1 MAGGGA
7 IGGSA
12 PQSGSQGNNSGQQAM
27 SGMPM
32 ASPMDSF
39 IAQAGQQQQNQ
50 QFNQPPAGG
59 FGSLGTIQ
67 QTAQNNPTSTQIS
80 PFGSGDM
87 SVMGDNGRLSGQGQ
101 QQGFPTQQLG
111 QLNSL
116 LRGQDSFDPA
126 MEGSPSYGTFSSG
139 MRGYTSPQ
147 QNSMLG
153 LYSGSGGVDPQIQQ
167 QKQQG
172 FGFGGAYGQQ
182 AQSRMQSQYQPQ
194 QSAYQQQPQQ
204 YQGLYQL
211 LNRMMGGYQNR
222 PQYGAQPSVQQSLPA
237 YTSPASTYKPDF
249 VRAQE
254 ALNRT
259 ATSQANAQAAAAKS
273 QTDAEALTEDEIG
286 FRNWQRQQYEASK
299 NSYGG
304 GG

>member
-87 SVMGDNGRLSGQGQ
+87 SVMGDNGRLSGQGAM
-101 QQGFPTQQLG
+101 QGG
-111 QLNSL
+111 
-116 LRGQDSFDPA
+116 